1 MGGTGILIIVILY
14 LVFLLGLGMWSARL
28 SSKGSSEYFLGGRNL
43 GPWVLSMSEKAS
55 ESSGF
60 MTVGLPG
67 EAYSTGM
74 SAAWNAVSSVFS
86 IFNWLFFAKRIRRLS
101 ELQNSITV
109 PDFLSARFKDDT
121 HIMRWVSIVVMTVF
135 MTVYVTAQFVAFGVL
150 FEVVLG
156 VSFTTGVIVGGIV
169 TVVYTMMGGFLAV
182 SLTDFIQGL
191 LMAFAFLVLPI
202 LAIFEIG
209 GFTEMGY
216 QLSDMMGEEFL
227 APFFGNSAL
236 TVAGLIA
243 IISYLFIGI
252 GFNGSPHVLVRY
264 MALRNTRD
272 VKRIALIGIVW
283 MMIAYYGA
291 VLIGMSGLALF
302 PGLEDP
308 EQIFPTMTVELLPW
322 WLAGIIVSA
331 ALSAMMSS
339 IDSMLLIA
347 SSTIAEDMWNKI
359 FKKGELAEDKTILI
373 ARIATAVLG
382 AFAIIIALNPLDSVF
397 WLAVFAWAG
406 LATCFGPPII
416 LSLFWKGV
424 TKTGAIT
431 GMIVGPLVTV
441 IWYFWPPL
449 DIYEGGPAFIAAL
462 VAIVLV
468 SLFTKP
474 PEGDDFEK
482 LWNDY
487 SAKNELG
494 RFTFLP
500 SDEQVIENLKAS
512 NLDNKTEKEIIM
524 DLIDRDYKSAGTFR
538 TAGTAETNG

>member
-121 HIMRWVSIVVMTVF
+121 HVMRWVSIVVMTVF

-156 VSFTTGVIVGGIV
+156 VSFSTGVIVGGIV
-169 TVVYTMMGGFLAV
+169 TIIYTMMGGFLAV

-283 MMIAYYGA
+283 MMVAYYGA

-302 PGLEDP
+302 PGIENP
-308 EQIFPTMTVELLPW
+308 EHIFPTMTIELLPW
-322 WLAGIIVSA
+322 WLAGVIVSA

-359 FKKGELAEDKTILI
+359 FNKGELREDKTILI
-373 ARIATAVLG
+373 SRIATAVLG

-424 TKTGAIT
+424 TKIGAIT

-462 VAIVLV
+462 AAIVLV

-474 PEGDDFEK
+474 PEDDDFDR

-487 SAKNELG
+487 TAKNELG
-494 RFTFLP
+494 RFAFLP
-500 SDEQVIENLKAS
+500 SDEQVIENLKTS

-524 DLIDRDYKSAGTFR
+524 DLIDREYKSAGTFS
-538 TAGTAETNG
+538 TTGPAETNG